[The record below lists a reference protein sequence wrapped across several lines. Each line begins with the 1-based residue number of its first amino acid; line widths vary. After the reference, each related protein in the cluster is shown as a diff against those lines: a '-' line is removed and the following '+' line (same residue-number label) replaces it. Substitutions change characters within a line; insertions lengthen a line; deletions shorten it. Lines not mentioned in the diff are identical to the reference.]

1 MYFYYTKIV
10 PINTT
15 ELAPV
20 ELICK
25 LANGLLDFVDIGIP
39 RGVNR
44 LAQCRIY
51 YNEFQLVP
59 FNRDTWIS
67 GNDITIRIP
76 INIELD
82 EEPFD
87 LRVLCINAD
96 DTFTH
101 ELSLGISVST
111 KKPISVSDLSAL
123 NSLLQVPSEV

>member
-15 ELAPV
+15 EDAPV
-20 ELICK
+20 ELITK
-25 LANGLLDFVDIGIP
+25 LSKGMLEFVDVGIP

-44 LAQCRIY
+44 LAQCRIF

-67 GNDITIRIP
+67 GNDITIRVP
-76 INIELD
+76 IGVKLIS
-82 EEPFD
+82 EPYD
-87 LRVLCINAD
+87 LRMICINLD

-101 ELSLGISVST
+101 ELSFGISVD
-111 KKPISVSDLSAL
+111 VGQVNNVDLANAL
-123 NSLLQVPSEV
+123 SGLLQVQEG